1 MADAPESPERHDRP
15 GFTYVRRVEFAET
28 DAAGI
33 VHFSMYFR
41 YMEEAEH
48 AMWRAAGLSI
58 APPGADY
65 GFPRVSASMDYHAPL
80 RFEDHVEVSIRIVEA
95 GSRTIRYEALLA
107 RGDTRIATGTMT
119 MVCVAKNGPGEPLKA
134 VPFPDHIRQALG
146 LTM

>member
-1 MADAPESPERHDRP
+1 MADAPESPVRP
-15 GFTYVRRVEFAET
+15 DLPAFTYGRRVEFAET

-58 APPGADY
+58 SPPGSEF

-95 GSRTIRYEALLA
+95 GPRTIRYEAQLA
-107 RGDTRIATGTMT
+107 CEGMRIATGSMT
-119 MVCVAKNGPGEPLKA
+119 MVCVSKQAGEAMKA
-134 VPFPDHIRQALG
+134 VPFPGHIRQALG
-146 LTM
+146 LQLL